1 MDSLTQFQKKLIIN
15 NEYYSG
21 ESLTHESEFFEETK
35 ELVQKTF
42 DSSSCSFYYGKR
54 MKTFSAELSVTATA
68 EIAWKILTNV
78 DKILGDHFAKKKAL
92 HEISWSLAI

>member
-1 MDSLTQFQKKLIIN
+1 
-15 NEYYSG
+15 
-21 ESLTHESEFFEETK
+21 
-35 ELVQKTF
+35 
-42 DSSSCSFYYGKR
+42 

-78 DKILGDHFAKKKAL
+78 DTILGDHFAKKKAL